1 MKKNRSHGAP
11 IATEQQSVRCRYASS
26 AQPFGC
32 MPWKGCR
39 PPGARSYSG
48 QCSRSRNHQKEMIHG
63 ETTEGNKRLT
73 TISSAAKGGGKV
85 PSSLHLLLVSLS
97 LLFYV
102 FLWLFRS
109 PWREGERPFPVADCL
124 LQILIRRI
132 YRPSS
137 LSMVLRRA
145 FLSRRGRIY
154 LLCFFFCPSHWFIGR
169 FACWRPSPI
178 HLSMSLRLIRYI
190 LPDRGRRCTCP
201 GFRACS
207 GCRRGPGQSAGRW
220 ETCWPLGRRENK
232 VPGGPCEVPKCKVYP
247 GN

>member
-1 MKKNRSHGAP
+1 MKNRSHGAP

-154 LLCFFFCPSHWFIGR
+154 LLCFFFLSFPLIYRALCVLAPLPHPSLHVSAIDSIYITWQ
-169 FACWRPSPI
+169 RPSM
-178 HLSMSLRLIRYI
+178 HMSRLPGLQRVPSWTRAECWTMRDV
-190 LPDRGRRCTCP
+190 LAARQEREQGARGSVWGT
-201 GFRACS
+201 
-207 GCRRGPGQSAGRW
+207 Q
-220 ETCWPLGRRENK
+220 
-232 VPGGPCEVPKCKVYP
+232 V
-247 GN
+247 